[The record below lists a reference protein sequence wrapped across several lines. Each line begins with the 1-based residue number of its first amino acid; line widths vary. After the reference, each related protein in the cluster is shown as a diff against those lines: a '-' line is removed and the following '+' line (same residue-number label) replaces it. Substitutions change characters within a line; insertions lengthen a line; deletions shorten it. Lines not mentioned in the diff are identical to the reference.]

1 MGNVSTGYIMS
12 HDQWHHVFVYGT
24 LQSRAQT
31 IRSLTESS
39 QTEFVAHCQTI
50 NNYQMYDLGHFPGVT
65 IGNQSEGHPVT
76 GELWRVT
83 DVVRA
88 ELDVIEGYP
97 DFYDRE
103 IIDTTAGRAW
113 MYYLPQACRYDCRE
127 IAQHQGVVS
136 WLDQSSP
143 LELA

>member
-1 MGNVSTGYIMS
+1 MANNL
-12 HDQWHHVFVYGT
+12 WHNVFVYGT
-24 LQSRAQT
+24 LQARAHT
-31 IRSLTESS
+31 IRSLTESPD
-39 QTEFVAHCQTI
+39 TEFYDYCQTTL
-50 NNYQMYDLGHFPGVT
+50 NYEMYDLGHFPGVT
-65 IGNQSEGHPVT
+65 IDNQSEGHPVS

-83 DVVRA
+83 DVVRS

-113 MYYLPQACRYDCRE
+113 MYYLPKPCRYDCRLILE
-127 IAQHQGVVS
+127 NQGVVS

-143 LELA
+143 LEPA

>member
-1 MGNVSTGYIMS
+1 MANNL
-12 HDQWHHVFVYGT
+12 WHNVFVYGT

-31 IRSLTESS
+31 IRSLSESS
-39 QTEFVAHCQTI
+39 HSEFVACCETSL
-50 NNYQMYDLGHFPGVT
+50 NYKMYDLGHFPGVT
-65 IGNQSEGHPVT
+65 LCNQSQGHPVV

-83 DVVRA
+83 DVVRQ

-97 DFYDRE
+97 NFYDRE

-113 MYYLPQACRYDCRE
+113 MYYLPEIHLGYATQ
-127 IAQHQGVVS
+127 IAQQQGVVS

-143 LELA
+143 LEPA

>member
-1 MGNVSTGYIMS
+1 VANNL
-12 HDQWHHVFVYGT
+12 WHNVFVYGT

-31 IRSLTESS
+31 IRSLTESPD
-39 QTEFVAHCQTI
+39 TEFYTYCETSL
-50 NNYQMYDLGHFPGVT
+50 NYKMYNLGHFPGVT
-65 IGNQSEGHPVT
+65 PCDQSQGHPVT

-83 DVVRA
+83 DVVRQ

-113 MYYLPQACRYDCRE
+113 MYYLPAEKRRWASQE
-127 IAQHQGVVS
+127 ITEHQGVLS
-136 WLDQSSP
+136 WLDHLPVLQS
-143 LELA
+143 A

>member
-1 MGNVSTGYIMS
+1 MANNL
-12 HDQWHHVFVYGT
+12 WHNVFVYGT
-24 LQSRAQT
+24 LQARAHT
-31 IRSLTESS
+31 IRSLTESPD
-39 QTEFVAHCQTI
+39 TEFYDYCQTTL
-50 NNYQMYDLGHFPGVT
+50 NYEMYDLGHFPGVT
-65 IGNQSEGHPVT
+65 LCNQSQGHPVT

-136 WLDQSSP
+136 WLDQSLP